1 MYQYPQY
8 HNFDL
13 DPRISVSGFHDAVA
27 EGEEALLRAL
37 RRQMA
42 EGGKRICMELY
53 PGVDEAKILGML
65 SQLDDTTILRSE
77 DARLSQEALREQFAE
92 AITDDRV
99 FGIMSCALLRDCF
112 DPVELR
118 ELSAK
123 VDAAEGPVIVVGVG
137 ASLAMP
143 EPDCLWYWDVTRW
156 EIQLRYRRGAG
167 TWMAGALDG
176 QQLTKYKVGF
186 FIEWRMADR
195 QKRALMERVDCWV
208 DANSPD
214 NPRMIGRDAY
224 QAALDQ
230 AAAKPFRMQAYY
242 DPSVWGGQWMKRVF
256 GLDPSVSNYGWSFD
270 GVPEENCLKFDF
282 GDGYAVF
289 PAMNLVLS
297 RSQQL
302 LGEHVYGRFGAEFPI
317 RFDYLDTMEG
327 GNLSLQVHPLT
338 QYIQQKFGMHYTQDE
353 SYYILDA
360 TEDSCV
366 YLGVKPGIAPGEFRQ
381 ALEQAQAGEEPLDVK
396 KYVNCIPVAKHDHV
410 LIPAGTVHCSGK
422 DTVVLE
428 ISSTPYIFTFK
439 LWDWGRIGLDGL
451 PRPIHI
457 EHGMANI
464 QFDRDTD
471 WVKRQLVHQERT
483 LVSDSAGMV
492 EHTGLHNLEFI
503 ETRRYTLRGERT
515 VDCADSVTVVNL
527 VEGPEGLIRSVDGSF
542 KDIVVHYGET
552 FIIPASVGQF
562 KLSPAG
568 KANIMFIAAS
578 VR

>member
-1 MYQYPQY
+1 M
-8 HNFDL
+8 
-13 DPRISVSGFHDAVA
+13 
-27 EGEEALLRAL
+27 
-37 RRQMA
+37 
-42 EGGKRICMELY
+42 
-53 PGVDEAKILGML
+53 
-65 SQLDDTTILRSE
+65 
-77 DARLSQEALREQFAE
+77 
-92 AITDDRV
+92 
-99 FGIMSCALLRDCF
+99 
-112 DPVELR
+112 
-118 ELSAK
+118 
-123 VDAAEGPVIVVGVG
+123 
-137 ASLAMP
+137 
-143 EPDCLWYWDVTRW
+143 
-156 EIQLRYRRGAG
+156 
-167 TWMAGALDG
+167 
-176 QQLTKYKVGF
+176 
-186 FIEWRMADR
+186 
-195 QKRALMERVDCWV
+195 
-208 DANSPD
+208 
-214 NPRMIGRDAY
+214 
-224 QAALDQ
+224 
-230 AAAKPFRMQAYY
+230 
-242 DPSVWGGQWMKRVF
+242 
-256 GLDPSVSNYGWSFD
+256 
-270 GVPEENCLKFDF
+270 
-282 GDGYAVF
+282 
-289 PAMNLVLS
+289 
-297 RSQQL
+297 
-302 LGEHVYGRFGAEFPI
+302 
-317 RFDYLDTMEG
+317 
-327 GNLSLQVHPLT
+327 
-338 QYIQQKFGMHYTQDE
+338 
-353 SYYILDA
+353 
-360 TEDSCV
+360 
-366 YLGVKPGIAPGEFRQ
+366 
-381 ALEQAQAGEEPLDVK
+381 
-396 KYVNCIPVAKHDHV
+396 